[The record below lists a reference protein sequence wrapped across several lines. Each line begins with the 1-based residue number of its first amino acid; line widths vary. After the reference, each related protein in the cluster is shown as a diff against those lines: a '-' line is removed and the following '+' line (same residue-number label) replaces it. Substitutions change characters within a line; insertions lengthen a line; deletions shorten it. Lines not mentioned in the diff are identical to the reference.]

1 MAVHT
6 RLTKREISDILR
18 VYRIG
23 NLLNFSGI
31 QEGIENTNYKIKTT
45 NNYYI
50 LTIFEERVNK
60 KNLPFF
66 LNLMLNNKPLLLNL
80 ILFVSFVALISA
92 FFIEYVL
99 GHQPC
104 NLCIL
109 ERIPYLLAIVIILL
123 NYKFSQFEKLFLVL
137 LIIVFFTAT
146 IMSVYHFGI
155 EQGFIEE
162 SLVCDLK
169 DGSGATSKE
178 AILKQLQEQKVSCKD
193 VTFKIF
199 GLSLTTYNIVISVL
213 ITINTLKI
221 YLNDAKSN

>member
-1 MAVHT
+1 
-6 RLTKREISDILR
+6 
-18 VYRIG
+18 
-23 NLLNFSGI
+23 
-31 QEGIENTNYKIKTT
+31 
-45 NNYYI
+45 
-50 LTIFEERVNK
+50 
-60 KNLPFF
+60 
-66 LNLMLNNKPLLLNL
+66 MLNNKSLLLNL

-137 LIIVFFTAT
+137 LIIVFLTAT
-146 IMSVYHFGI
+146 ILSVYHFGI

-169 DGSGATSKE
+169 NSSGVTSKE
-178 AILKQLQEQKVSCKD
+178 EILKQLQEQKVSCKD

-199 GLSLTTYNIVISVL
+199 GLSLTTYNIVISIL

-221 YLNDAKSN
+221 YLNYAKSK

>member
-1 MAVHT
+1 
-6 RLTKREISDILR
+6 
-18 VYRIG
+18 
-23 NLLNFSGI
+23 
-31 QEGIENTNYKIKTT
+31 
-45 NNYYI
+45 
-50 LTIFEERVNK
+50 
-60 KNLPFF
+60 
-66 LNLMLNNKPLLLNL
+66 MLNNKQLLLNL
-80 ILFVSFVALISA
+80 ILFISFVALISA

-109 ERIPYLLAIVIILL
+109 ERIPYLVAILIILL

-137 LIIVFFTAT
+137 LIIVFLTAS
-146 IMSVYHFGI
+146 ILSVYHFGI

-169 DGSGATSKE
+169 NNSGVTSKE
-178 AILKQLQEQKVSCKD
+178 EILKQLQEQKVSCKD

-199 GLSLTTYNIVISVL
+199 GLSLTTYNIVISIL

-221 YLNDAKSN
+221 YLDYAKSK

>member
-1 MAVHT
+1 
-6 RLTKREISDILR
+6 
-18 VYRIG
+18 
-23 NLLNFSGI
+23 
-31 QEGIENTNYKIKTT
+31 
-45 NNYYI
+45 
-50 LTIFEERVNK
+50 
-60 KNLPFF
+60 
-66 LNLMLNNKPLLLNL
+66 MLNNKSLLLNL

-109 ERIPYLLAIVIILL
+109 ERIPYLVAILIILL

-137 LIIVFFTAT
+137 LIIVFLTAT
-146 IMSVYHFGI
+146 ILSVYHFGI

-162 SLVCDLK
+162 SLVCDLENS
-169 DGSGATSKE
+169 SGMTSKE
-178 AILKQLQEQKVSCKD
+178 EILKQLQEQKVSCKD

-199 GLSLTTYNIVISVL
+199 GLSLTTYNIVISIF

-221 YLNDAKSN
+221 YLNDAKSK